1 MTIAGHHNPG
11 AAAERPARTKRA
23 KLRGVGAE
31 PLELSER
38 HLEVLRLMADG
49 LTDIQIGRELHIAV
63 GTVANHTIAIY
74 ARLGARNRAHA
85 VALAFRRRLL
95 AVE

>member
-49 LTDIQIGRELHIAV
+49 LTDIQIGHELHIAV
-63 GTVANHTIAIY
+63 GTVANHTMAIY

-85 VALAFRRRLL
+85 VALAFRLRMLK
-95 AVE
+95 VE